1 MVFAFHF
8 ALFPYF
14 SGDTG
19 KAVSF
24 LFGKGG
30 TAGVA
35 FFFILSGFVLTWSAR
50 ETDTAP
56 RFWRRRLVKIYPN
69 HLVTFGMAA
78 LLIMGTP
85 GGVITAGKAL
95 ANLFLLQPWF
105 FGRTDYAV
113 SMNPLSWSIAC
124 EALFYLLFPF
134 LLTGLRKIPVQR
146 LWLAT
151 GVLMVITTSVP
162 FISHFF
168 ITSAETAP
176 PLPGQPDGLAPAQLW
191 FVYFFPPVRALDFI
205 LGMLAARLVITGRW
219 PRIGMAPSMLLFAA
233 GYVIALFTP
242 FYLLTV
248 SGVIGFFIVP
258 VIAAAA
264 RRDWE
269 GAGTVFSG
277 RRWVWLGDTSY
288 AFYMVH
294 GLLLAFGYG
303 MAVQATGKEDL
314 PLGVALVMI
323 PITFAFILLVA
334 RGLYRGV
341 ERPLVN
347 RFSNPRKPTPSGGS
361 PAIVPPQVSAAEA

>member
-14 SGDTG
+14 TGDAA
-19 KAVSF
+19 KALGF
-24 LFGKGG
+24 IFGKGG

-50 ETDTAP
+50 ETDTAL

-78 LLIMGTP
+78 FLILGT
-85 GGVITAGKAL
+85 GTAIAAGPAL
-95 ANLFLLQPWF
+95 ASLFLIQPWF
-105 FGRTDYAV
+105 FGRTDYAT

-134 LLTGLRKIPVQR
+134 LLRGLRRIPASR
-146 LWLAT
+146 LWLAA
-151 GVLMVITTSVP
+151 GVLAVITTSIP
-162 FISHFF
+162 FISRFL
-168 ITSAETAP
+168 ITTAETAP
-176 PLPGQPDGLAPAQLW
+176 PLPGQPEGLAPAQLW

-205 LGMLAARLVITGRW
+205 LGMLAARLVIAGRW
-219 PRIGMAPSMLLFAA
+219 PRIGVAPAMLLFLA

-258 VIAAAA
+258 LIAAAA

-269 GAGTVFSG
+269 GQGSFFSG
-277 RRWVWLGDTSY
+277 KRWVWLGDTSY

-303 MAVQATGKEDL
+303 VAVQVTGKEEL
-314 PLGVALVMI
+314 PLPVTLAMVFVM
-323 PITFAFILLVA
+323 FAFILLVA
-334 RGLYRGV
+334 RGLYRAV

-347 RFSNPRKPTPSGGS
+347 RFSNPRKPTASGGS
-361 PAIVPPQVSAAEA
+361 PATVPTQVAPAEA

>member
-1 MVFAFHF
+1 V
-8 ALFPYF
+8 
-14 SGDTG
+14 
-19 KAVSF
+19 
-24 LFGKGG
+24 
-30 TAGVA
+30 
-35 FFFILSGFVLTWSAR
+35 R
-50 ETDTAP
+50 
-56 RFWRRRLVKIYPN
+56 
-69 HLVTFGMAA
+69 
-78 LLIMGTP
+78 
-85 GGVITAGKAL
+85 
-95 ANLFLLQPWF
+95 
-105 FGRTDYAV
+105 
-113 SMNPLSWSIAC
+113 
-124 EALFYLLFPF
+124 
-134 LLTGLRKIPVQR
+134 R
-146 LWLAT
+146 LWLAA

-162 FISHFF
+162 FISRYL

-176 PLPGQPDGLAPAQLW
+176 ALPGQPEGLAPAQLW

-205 LGMLAARLVITGRW
+205 LGMLAARLVMTGRW

-269 GAGTVFSG
+269 GVGTVFSG
-277 RRWVWLGDTSY
+277 KRWVWLGDTSY

-303 MAVQATGKEDL
+303 IAAQATGDENL

-323 PITFAFILLVA
+323 PVMFVVILLVA
-334 RGLYRGV
+334 RGLYRAV

-347 RFSNPRKPTPSGGS
+347 RFSNPRKPTASGGA
-361 PAIVPPQVSAAEA
+361 PAIVPAQVSPAEA